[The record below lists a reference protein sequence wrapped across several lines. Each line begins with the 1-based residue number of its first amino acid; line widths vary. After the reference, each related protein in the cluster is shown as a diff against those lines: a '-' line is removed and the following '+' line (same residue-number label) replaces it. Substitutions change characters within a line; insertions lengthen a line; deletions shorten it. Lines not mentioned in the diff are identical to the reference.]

1 MALIQDVWIPKSVII
16 SEEKQWI
23 DRESGEFI
31 MIYDLPDWY
40 VDRNNLSDYVYRNGI
55 ELYRHIQK
63 IKRCLNK

>member
-1 MALIQDVWIPKSVII
+1 MSLIQDVWIPKSVII